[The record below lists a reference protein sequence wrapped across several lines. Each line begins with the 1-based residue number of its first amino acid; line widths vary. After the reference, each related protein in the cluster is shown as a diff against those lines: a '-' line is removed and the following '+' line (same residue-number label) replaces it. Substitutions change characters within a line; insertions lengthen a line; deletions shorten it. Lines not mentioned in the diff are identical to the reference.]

1 MANARARTTRGAR
14 PAKTIIFA
22 TIIVSRE
29 GCRQRPAPVGPP
41 PGALALIRFVRYL
54 DGRNMSPFPVNPDK
68 ERQLQQRMRA
78 LGLTEADLQEWFIRG
93 GGPGGQKTNKTSSTV
108 CLRHRPTG
116 LEVRCARER
125 SQALNRFLARRE
137 LCDKF
142 AARLRGEESKRQ
154 QEREKIRRQKRR
166 RSRRQTARMVDDK
179 KKHGAKKALRQR
191 PGPED

>member
-1 MANARARTTRGAR
+1 
-14 PAKTIIFA
+14 
-22 TIIVSRE
+22 
-29 GCRQRPAPVGPP
+29 
-41 PGALALIRFVRYL
+41 
-54 DGRNMSPFPVNPDK
+54 MSPFPVNPDK

-154 QEREKIRRQKRR
+154 QERENPASK
-166 RSRRQTARMVDDK
+166 TPPVPPTNGA
-179 KKHGAKKALRQR
+179 HG
-191 PGPED
+191 G